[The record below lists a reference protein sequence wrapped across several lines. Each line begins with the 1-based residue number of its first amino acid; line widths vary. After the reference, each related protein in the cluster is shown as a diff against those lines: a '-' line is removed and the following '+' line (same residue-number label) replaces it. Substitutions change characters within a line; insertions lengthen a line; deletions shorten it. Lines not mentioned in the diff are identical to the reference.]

1 MTLYANLHICSL
13 IPPSCHVKGDTSS
26 EWHPYVSICW
36 IVYFTSIF
44 IMWLNGRKESWKYY
58 HIYLLW
64 QHSGRCGLGGH
75 VFSVYALYLSLIN
88 ALLLSAVIHTREQRW
103 GLTQHASGFLLWF
116 QGLKGLG
123 SASSG
128 LCWAGAGR
136 CSKKKI
142 HTKTKGCQSV
152 FPLLMHSS
160 FGSPLLLST
169 AHFETKGSSKLCFSA
184 RRLLRSFFPDESL
197 RFRCRAVTGVRAG
210 SLWPPSLW
218 LIRLTNLRH
227 RIIVFRWSVQWQ
239 MTCDQLNHN
248 AVRPSWEMERY
259 VIRWKAEHAAQNQ
272 MYWQRY

>member
-36 IVYFTSIF
+36 IVYFNSIF
-44 IMWLNGRKESWKYY
+44 LMWLNGRKESWKYY

-64 QHSGRCGLGGH
+64 QLTGRCGLGGH
-75 VFSVYALYLSLIN
+75 VFGVYALYLSLIN

-103 GLTQHASGFLLWF
+103 GLTQRASGFLLWF

-128 LCWAGAGR
+128 LCGSGAGR
-136 CSKKKI
+136 CSKKI

-152 FPLLMHSS
+152 FLLLMHSS
-160 FGSPLLLST
+160 FGIPLLLST

-184 RRLLRSFFPDESL
+184 RQLLRSFFQMKACDSDAEQSQGSERGLPDLLLCGSSL
-197 RFRCRAVTGVRAG
+197 SPIFAIGLLFSGDLFNDKWRV
-210 SLWPPSLW
+210 
-218 LIRLTNLRH
+218 TNLTIMLFVFPEKWND
-227 RIIVFRWSVQWQ
+227 IIS
-239 MTCDQLNHN
+239 
-248 AVRPSWEMERY
+248 
-259 VIRWKAEHAAQNQ
+259 
-272 MYWQRY
+272 